1 MADTT
6 TTNYAFTKPEVG
18 ASSDTWGTKLNT
30 NWDDLDTDLATLAV
44 KTNNLSDLA
53 SAVTA
58 LTNLGLTATAAELN
72 YSDGVTSA
80 IQTQINGKE
89 ALPSLKSANYTAVAG
104 DTVLVT
110 AGSITITLPAS
121 PSAGDTVIVK
131 DGTGAAATTSWTVAR
146 NGSNIASSAT
156 DLTFDKNWS
165 ELCMTYI
172 NSTIGWSI

>member
-18 ASSDTWGTKLNT
+18 GSSDTWGTKLNT
-30 NWDDLDTDLATLAV
+30 NWDDLDADLATLTV
-44 KTNNLSDLA
+44 KTANLSDLA

-58 LTNLGLTATAAELN
+58 LTNLGVTSTAAELN

-110 AGSITITLPAS
+110 AGSITITLRHPLL
-121 PSAGDTVIVK
+121 VIQLLSKMVLVRRQQQ
-131 DGTGAAATTSWTVAR
+131 TGQWQEMDQTLLQVRQT
-146 NGSNIASSAT
+146 
-156 DLTFDKNWS
+156 
-165 ELCMTYI
+165 
-172 NSTIGWSI
+172 